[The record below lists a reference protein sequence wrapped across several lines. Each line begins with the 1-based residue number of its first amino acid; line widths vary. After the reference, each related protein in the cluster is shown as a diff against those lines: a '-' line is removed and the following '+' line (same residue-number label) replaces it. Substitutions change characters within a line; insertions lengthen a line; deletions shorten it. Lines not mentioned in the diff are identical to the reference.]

1 MPQMRLDKLL
11 SHLNCG
17 SRKEVQALIR
27 AGRVSVDGTVQKDPA
42 FKVDPDRSQT
52 AVDGTV
58 QRYRAQRYYML
69 NKPMGVITASRD
81 KRHDTVLELFP
92 AELRRGLF
100 AVGRLDKD
108 TEGLLLITDDGAL
121 SHALMSPNRHVEKEY
136 EAVVDGALAADAVLR
151 FEQGMTLRDGTEC
164 KPAKLE
170 ILETEPELRVRGYN
184 VDVGIVDV
192 FAKNSEGKRV
202 HKQLEVDFV
211 VNQGSQRY
219 YIQVAYDMTSEE
231 KQTQELNSL
240 RNIPDSFKKIIIV
253 NGTKKPWRNEE
264 GFVIMGMK
272 YFLLNADSLG
282 F

>member
-81 KRHDTVLELFP
+81 ERHDTVLELFP

-136 EAVVDGALAADAVLR
+136 EAVVDGALAADAVSR
-151 FEQGMTLRDGTEC
+151 FEQGMTLRDGTGC
-164 KPAKLE
+164 LPAKLE
-170 ILETEPELRVRGYN
+170 PLGPGESRITVC
-184 VDVGIVDV
+184 
-192 FAKNSEGKRV
+192 EGKYHQVRRMMASRGMTVTYLERIREGTLTLEGLPRGQTRV
-202 HKQLEVDFV
+202 LTE
-211 VNQGSQRY
+211 
-219 YIQVAYDMTSEE
+219 
-231 KQTQELNSL
+231 QEL
-240 RNIPDSFKKIIIV
+240 
-253 NGTKKPWRNEE
+253 
-264 GFVIMGMK
+264 
-272 YFLLNADSLG
+272 ASLG
-282 F
+282 LSETDR

>member
-81 KRHDTVLELFP
+81 ERHDTVLELFP

-121 SHALMSPNRHVEKEY
+121 SHALMSPTRHVSKVY
-136 EAVVDGALAADAVLR
+136 EAELDGVLVPDAAER
-151 FEQGMTLRDGTEC
+151 FGAGLTLRDGTVC
-164 KPAKLE
+164 RPALLE
-170 ILETEPELRVRGYN
+170 LLPDGRVR
-184 VDVGIVDV
+184 VTLH
-192 FAKNSEGKRV
+192 EGKYHQVKRMIAACGATVTYLKRV
-202 HKQLEVDFV
+202 QLGNVRLDESLAPGEF
-211 VNQGSQRY
+211 REL
-219 YIQVAYDMTSEE
+219 AAEE
-231 KQTQELNSL
+231 LASL
-240 RNIPDSFKKIIIV
+240 RPPD
-253 NGTKKPWRNEE
+253 
-264 GFVIMGMK
+264 
-272 YFLLNADSLG
+272 A
-282 F
+282 

>member
-17 SRKEVQALIR
+17 SRKGSAGAHSCGTRLGGRHCAKRSGVQGRSRPVTDGGGWHR
-27 AGRVSVDGTVQKDPA
+27 AA
-42 FKVDPDRSQT
+42 
-52 AVDGTV
+52 
-58 QRYRAQRYYML
+58 YRAQRYYML

-81 KRHDTVLELFP
+81 ERHDTVLELFP

-170 ILETEPELRVRGYN
+170 ILETEPELSVRVTL
-184 VDVGIVDV
+184 
-192 FAKNSEGKRV
+192 KEGKY
-202 HKQLEVDFV
+202 H
-211 VNQGSQRY
+211 
-219 YIQVAYDMTSEE
+219 QVKRMIAAVGGTVTALKRLRLGGLWLDKTLAPGEFRE
-231 KQTQELNSL
+231 LTQEELENLPRKPEKLKNLQIFLN
-240 RNIPDSFKKIIIV
+240 F
-253 NGTKKPWRNEE
+253 
-264 GFVIMGMK
+264 FVQK
-272 YFLLNADSLG
+272 CADM
-282 F
+282 

>member
-81 KRHDTVLELFP
+81 ERHDTVLELFP

-108 TEGLLLITDDGAL
+108 TEGLLLITDDGAQ
-121 SHALMSPNRHVEKEY
+121 PC
-136 EAVVDGALAADAVLR
+136 AD
-151 FEQGMTLRDGTEC
+151 ES
-164 KPAKLE
+164 
-170 ILETEPELRVRGYN
+170 EPPCRKGVRG
-184 VDVGIVDV
+184 GRGRR
-192 FAKNSEGKRV
+192 A
-202 HKQLEVDFV
+202 
-211 VNQGSQRY
+211 GSGC
-219 YIQVAYDMTSEE
+219 
-231 KQTQELNSL
+231 SL
-240 RNIPDSFKKIIIV
+240 AF
-253 NGTKKPWRNEE
+253 
-264 GFVIMGMK
+264 
-272 YFLLNADSLG
+272 
-282 F
+282 

>member
-81 KRHDTVLELFP
+81 ERHDTVLELFP

-108 TEGLLLITDDGAL
+108 TEGLLLLT
-121 SHALMSPNRHVEKEY
+121 N
-136 EAVVDGALAADAVLR
+136 DGALAHRLTSPRYHVEKCYLATV
-151 FEQGMTLRDGTEC
+151 DGTVDAGDVAAFAAGLTLGDGTQC
-164 KPAKLE
+164 LPAGLE
-170 ILETEPELRVRGYN
+170 PLGPGRCRVALR
-184 VDVGIVDV
+184 
-192 FAKNSEGKRV
+192 EGKYHQVKRMLAACGKPV
-202 HKQLEVDFV
+202 TALERISMGPLKLD
-211 VNQGSQRY
+211 GTLPRGGCRELT
-219 YIQVAYDMTSEE
+219 AEE
-231 KQTQELNSL
+231 VRLL
-240 RNIPDSFKKIIIV
+240 RKA
-253 NGTKKPWRNEE
+253 GE
-264 GFVIMGMK
+264 
-272 YFLLNADSLG
+272 
-282 F
+282 

>member
-1 MPQMRLDKLL
+1 MRLDKLL

-81 KRHDTVLELFP
+81 ERHDTVLELFP

-108 TEGLLLITDDGAL
+108 SQGLLLLTNDGDL
-121 SHALMSPNRHVEKEY
+121 SNAIQKSVNNHEKEY
-136 EAVVDGALAADAVLR
+136 RVRVNREITEDFIRKMSEGVPILDTVTKKCKVRKIDDRSFMIVLTQGLNRQIRRMCDALGYRVVNLKRVR
-151 FEQGMTLRDGTEC
+151 VC
-164 KPAKLE
+164 NVKLGNMR
-170 ILETEPELRVRGYN
+170 PGELRELSREEEAELRRI
-184 VDVGIVDV
+184 VG
-192 FAKNSEGKRV
+192 
-202 HKQLEVDFV
+202 
-211 VNQGSQRY
+211 
-219 YIQVAYDMTSEE
+219 M
-231 KQTQELNSL
+231 
-240 RNIPDSFKKIIIV
+240 
-253 NGTKKPWRNEE
+253 
-264 GFVIMGMK
+264 
-272 YFLLNADSLG
+272 
-282 F
+282 